1 MVSFYALCGPK
12 SVAYIQIGR
21 SDTLSKRAVYP
32 GTFDPVHYGH
42 LDLMHRACAIF
53 DEVIVGVFD
62 HGRPSKSLLFRVE
75 ERVSMIEEALEDQSN
90 LQIVPYGGLTVDFA
104 KKVDAQVIIR
114 GLRVFSDFEFE
125 FRMALA
131 NQRLAPEI
139 EVVNLITR
147 EEHTFLSGT
156 IIREIASFKGDIS
169 SMVPPNV
176 ADALEK
182 RFDGRDPGY
191 LVESQSLRD

>member
-1 MVSFYALCGPK
+1 LA
-12 SVAYIQIGR
+12 
-21 SDTLSKRAVYP
+21 KRAIYP

-42 LDLMHRACAIF
+42 LDLIYRACAIF
-53 DEVIVGVFD
+53 DEVVVGVFD
-62 HGRPSKSLLFRVE
+62 HGRPTKTLLFPVDERVDMILKSLNDV
-75 ERVSMIEEALEDQSN
+75 SN
-90 LQIVPYGGLTVDFA
+90 LQVISYGGLTVDFA
-104 KKVDAQVIIR
+104 NKVGAQVIIR

-147 EEHTFLSGT
+147 EEHTFLSST
-156 IIREIASFKGDIS
+156 IIREIASFKGDVS

-176 ADALEK
+176 SRALGM
-182 RFDGRDPGY
+182 RFDGHEPGY
-191 LVESQSLRD
+191 LIEPQSLRD

>member
-1 MVSFYALCGPK
+1 MA
-12 SVAYIQIGR
+12 
-21 SDTLSKRAVYP
+21 KRAIYP
-32 GTFDPVHYGH
+32 GTFDPVHFGH

-53 DEVIVGVFD
+53 DEVVVGVFD
-62 HGRPSKSLLFRVE
+62 HGRPTKTLLFPVE
-75 ERVSMIEEALEDQSN
+75 ERVEMILDSLEDPRN
-90 LQIVPYGGLTVDFA
+90 LQVVSYGGLTVDFA
-104 KKVDAQVIIR
+104 KEVGAQVIIR

-147 EEHTFLSGT
+147 EEHTFLSST
-156 IIREIASFKGDIS
+156 IIREIASFKGDIR

-176 ADALEK
+176 ADALEY
-182 RFDGRDPGY
+182 RFDGREPGY
-191 LVESQSLRD
+191 LIESQSLRD

>member
-1 MVSFYALCGPK
+1 MTA
-12 SVAYIQIGR
+12 
-21 SDTLSKRAVYP
+21 KRAIYP

-42 LDLMHRACAIF
+42 LDLMRRASAIF
-53 DEVIVGVFD
+53 DELVVAVFD
-62 HGRPSKSLLFRVE
+62 HGRPSKTLLYSVA
-75 ERVSMIEEALEDQSN
+75 ERVAMIEDSLEDRDRVSV
-90 LQIVPYGGLTVDFA
+90 VPYAGLTVDFA
-104 KKVDAQVIIR
+104 REIDAQVIIR

-147 EEHTFLSGT
+147 EEHTFLSST
-156 IIREIASFKGDIS
+156 IIREIASFNGDVS

-176 ADALEK
+176 AVTLIQ
-182 RFDGRDPGY
+182 RFNNQDMEAYSAP
-191 LVESQSLRD
+191 VSLRD

>member
-1 MVSFYALCGPK
+1 
-12 SVAYIQIGR
+12 
-21 SDTLSKRAVYP
+21 
-32 GTFDPVHYGH
+32 VHFGH
-42 LDLMHRACAIF
+42 IDLMLRACAIF

-62 HGRPSKSLLFRVE
+62 HGRPSKTLLFPVD
-75 ERVSMIEEALEDQSN
+75 ERVDMIMESLDDPGN
-90 LQIVPYGGLTVDFA
+90 LQVMPYGGLTVDFA
-104 KKVDAQVIIR
+104 KSVNAQVIIR

-147 EEHTFLSGT
+147 EEHTFLSST
-156 IIREIASFKGDIS
+156 IIREIASFKGNVR

-176 ADALEK
+176 AVALET
-182 RFDGRDPGY
+182 RFDGHEPGY
-191 LVESQSLRD
+191 LIEPQSLRD

>member
-1 MVSFYALCGPK
+1 M
-12 SVAYIQIGR
+12 
-21 SDTLSKRAVYP
+21 RAVYP
-32 GTFDPVHYGH
+32 GTFDPVHFGH

-62 HGRPSKSLLFRVE
+62 HGRPTKTLLFPVQ
-75 ERVSMIEEALEDQSN
+75 ERVDMVVDSLNDMKNIQV
-90 LQIVPYGGLTVDFA
+90 VPYGGLTVDFA
-104 KKVDAQVIIR
+104 NKVGAQVIIR

-147 EEHTFLSGT
+147 EEHTFLSST
-156 IIREIASFKGDIS
+156 IIREIASFRGDVS

-176 ADALEK
+176 ADALDK
-182 RFDGRDPGY
+182 RFEGHEPGY

>member
-1 MVSFYALCGPK
+1 MA
-12 SVAYIQIGR
+12 
-21 SDTLSKRAVYP
+21 KRAIYP
-32 GTFDPVHYGH
+32 GTFDPVHFGH

-62 HGRPSKSLLFRVE
+62 HGRPTKTLLFPVE
-75 ERVSMIEEALEDQSN
+75 ERVNMILETLNDVSN
-90 LQIVPYGGLTVDFA
+90 IKIVPYGGLTVDFA
-104 KKVDAQVIIR
+104 KSVDAQVIIR

-147 EEHTFLSGT
+147 EEHTFLSST
-156 IIREIASFKGDIS
+156 IIREIASFKGDVR

-176 ADALEK
+176 AEALEN
-182 RFDGRDPGY
+182 RFDGHEPGY
-191 LVESQSLRD
+191 LIEPQSLRD

>member
-1 MVSFYALCGPK
+1 MA
-12 SVAYIQIGR
+12 
-21 SDTLSKRAVYP
+21 KRAIYP
-32 GTFDPVHYGH
+32 GTFDPVHFGH
-42 LDLMHRACAIF
+42 LDLVYRACAIF
-53 DEVIVGVFD
+53 DEVVVGVFD
-62 HGRPSKSLLFRVE
+62 HGRPTKTLLFPVE
-75 ERVSMIEEALEDQSN
+75 ERVEMIMDSLEDPRN
-90 LQIVPYGGLTVDFA
+90 LQVVSYGGLTVDFA
-104 KKVDAQVIIR
+104 KKVGAQVIIR

-147 EEHTFLSGT
+147 EEHTFLSST
-156 IIREIASFKGDIS
+156 IIREIASFKGDVS

-182 RFDGRDPGY
+182 RFKGHEPGY
-191 LVESQSLRD
+191 LIEPQSLRD

>member
-1 MVSFYALCGPK
+1 MK
-12 SVAYIQIGR
+12 
-21 SDTLSKRAVYP
+21 KRAIYP
-32 GTFDPVHYGH
+32 GTFDPVHLGH

-53 DEVIVGVFD
+53 DELIVGVFD
-62 HGRPSKSLLFRVE
+62 HGRPSKTLLFSVE
-75 ERVSMIEEALEDQSN
+75 ERVTMIEEALDGQSGI
-90 LQIVPYGGLTVDFA
+90 QIVRYGGLTVDFA
-104 KKVDAQVIIR
+104 RAVDAGVIIR

-156 IIREIASFKGDIS
+156 IIREIASFQGDVS
-169 SMVPPNV
+169 SMVPNNV
-176 ADALEK
+176 ATALQE
-182 RFDGRDPGY
+182 RFNRQ
-191 LVESQSLRD
+191 ESQQYSAPVSLRD